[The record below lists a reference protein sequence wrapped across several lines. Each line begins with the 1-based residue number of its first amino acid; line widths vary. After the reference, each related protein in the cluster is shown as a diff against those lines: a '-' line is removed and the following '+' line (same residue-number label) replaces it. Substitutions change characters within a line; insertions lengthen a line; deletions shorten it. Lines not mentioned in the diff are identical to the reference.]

1 MSRFLDIAVG
11 CAMLPVIVIRAIYDL
26 IRGK

>member
-11 CAMLPVIVIRAIYDL
+11 CVLLPAIFIRALYDL

>member
-1 MSRFLDIAVG
+1 MTRILDIAVG
-11 CAMLPVIVIRAIYDL
+11 CVLLPAVFVKALYDL

>member
-11 CAMLPVIVIRAIYDL
+11 CLLLPAILTRALYDL

>member
-1 MSRFLDIAVG
+1 MTRILDIAVG
-11 CAMLPVIVIRAIYDL
+11 CVLLPAIFARALYDM

>member
-11 CAMLPVIVIRAIYDL
+11 CALLPVIVTRALYDM